1 MRPLSIDAIR
11 ISLHLLG
18 VTVWVGGQI
27 VLAGLVPTL
36 RTLGPDAPRT
46 VARRFNLIAWPAF
59 GVAIATGVW
68 NLTEVRLGD
77 TSTEYQVTLFVKL
90 LLVAA
95 SGVGAFLHTRAT
107 SKAGLAIG
115 GAFAGVG
122 AVAALVL
129 GVMLTR

>member
-1 MRPLSIDAIR
+1 MRPLSIDAVR
-11 ISLHLLG
+11 IALHLLG

-36 RTLGPDAPRT
+36 RSLGPDAPRT

-59 GVAIATGVW
+59 GVAVATGIW

-95 SGVGAFLHTRAT
+95 SGIGAFLHTRAT

-115 GAFAGVG
+115 GAFAGAG
-122 AVAALVL
+122 AVGALVL